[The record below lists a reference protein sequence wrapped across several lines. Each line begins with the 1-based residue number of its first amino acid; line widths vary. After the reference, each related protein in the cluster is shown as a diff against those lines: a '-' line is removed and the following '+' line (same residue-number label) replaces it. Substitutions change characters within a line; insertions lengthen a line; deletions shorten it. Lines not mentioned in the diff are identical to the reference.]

1 MILIRRLLGDV
12 LRRKRQD
19 EGRTLRQLAAEAR
32 ISPGY
37 LSEIERGQ
45 KEPSSELLAAICDA
59 LDIKLS
65 DLLREVSVDMA
76 AAELA
81 ARIEAERI
89 GASISGTASVPPAR
103 VGATPVKSGV
113 ALAKP
118 VARTVARPGARPAPR
133 PVTRRVPPPVATG
146 SAPVPSAV
154 LAQTVLDSSARIG
167 DAPTVP
173 TKTAASRAAMGPMTP
188 LGPVANVGMAGGHGR
203 PGEGEIMFAFPLM
216 NLGDLALR

>member
-1 MILIRRLLGDV
+1 MILIRRLLGEV

-89 GASISGTASVPPAR
+89 GASITGTASVPQAR
-103 VGATPVKSGV
+103 VGAT
-113 ALAKP
+113 P

-154 LAQTVLDSSARIG
+154 LAQTVLDSTSRLG

-188 LGPVANVGMAGGHGR
+188 LGPVANVGMAGGHVL

>member
-1 MILIRRLLGDV
+1 MILIRRLLGEV

-89 GASISGTASVPPAR
+89 GASVSGTASVPPAR
-103 VGATPVKSGV
+103 VGATPVKSV

-154 LAQTVLDSSARIG
+154 LAQTVLDSSRLG

-188 LGPVANVGMAGGHGR
+188 LGPVANVGMAGGHAR